1 MTDPYR
7 ILGVNRNS
15 SDSDIKSAYR
25 QLAKKHHPDKGGDS
39 EHFANINAAY
49 DNIKDHNARQN
60 FDNEPSNFQQSQP
73 RQQPFG
79 HNFGAGFDDMFN
91 NMFGQPLHPNARRP
105 HRTHNQ
111 KSRSNI
117 NVTVH
122 VDLADVFNCVEKNI
136 NITMPNGLSKPVK
149 LRIPPGV
156 AGGGSVTY
164 NSMAP
169 DGNDL
174 CVQYVVKPQN
184 EYIIQE
190 FNLVKRVNISLHDA
204 MLGAQKTITTLDNR
218 SLLLHIKSGTQSG
231 TKLKISESGL
241 SRHGAPNG
249 DLLIDIRVKIPTITE
264 QDFSKT
270 FQQVL
275 TEKLSNCN

>member
-1 MTDPYR
+1 
-7 ILGVNRNS
+7 
-15 SDSDIKSAYR
+15 
-25 QLAKKHHPDKGGDS
+25 
-39 EHFANINAAY
+39 
-49 DNIKDHNARQN
+49 
-60 FDNEPSNFQQSQP
+60 
-73 RQQPFG
+73 
-79 HNFGAGFDDMFN
+79 
-91 NMFGQPLHPNARRP
+91 
-105 HRTHNQ
+105 
-111 KSRSNI
+111 
-117 NVTVH
+117 
-122 VDLADVFNCVEKNI
+122 
-136 NITMPNGLSKPVK
+136 MPNGLSKPVK